1 MFFTEEE
8 KTKVFTVH
16 KTVMSMLRDRGY
28 VVEDAEITLTRAD
41 FITKFGDHVTRENL
55 EMQKE
60 MHNDSSNKIMI
71 FYPNDSKIGVKNIR
85 GCLDRMKAED
95 ITRGILIL
103 QKKLAPQARA
113 CIAAASSLY
122 LIDVFEPEGI
132 ILQSNDNSKIQE
144 SLGWSNKVGKHDPTV
159 SLHLLIHAMVEEK
172 RMAQVL
178 KLKIQNAM
186 MYWEGRGIRKKMKLQ
201 IKDVSYHPP

>member
-8 KTKVFTVH
+8 KTTVFTVH

-28 VVEDAEITLTRAD
+28 MVEDAEINLTRAD
-41 FITKFGDHVTRENL
+41 FIAKYGDRVTRENL

-85 GCLDRMKAED
+85 GCLQRMKAED

-122 LIDVFEPEGI
+122 LIDVFEEA
-132 ILQSNDNSKIQE
+132 E
-144 SLGWSNKVGKHDPTV
+144 
-159 SLHLLIHAMVEEK
+159 LLFNIKEHELVPAHQLLTTEEK
-172 RMAQVL
+172 KRLLEKYTVKESQLPRIFVNDPVAKYYGLRRGQVVR
-178 KLKIQNAM
+178 ITRESGTAGD
-186 MYWEGRGIRKKMKLQ
+186 YVTYRY
-201 IKDVSYHPP
+201 VV